1 MCKVTV
7 HRSFGG
13 DRSRGGGAARWV
25 GGFTLVELLVV
36 IGIVG
41 VLLSLLL
48 PALSKAR
55 QQAQQVE
62 CGNRLRQ
69 LVNGSQMI
77 LTEDRK
83 YPAPPVMLV
92 GSVVPSAITVDLLNR
107 VGRMLKWQEVSSMNT
122 TLTLPVGTTCP
133 SRDRVDL
140 FQGSDPSFGVP
151 YWITGFVYL
160 GRLDEP
166 GNTFGVVLKR
176 ERSAGSKGLK
186 RAPLWGDTLTYARAG
201 AVGGWSFFHGSR
213 SDRFEP
219 ALGTLQDWRSIRGR
233 HLGYTDGSVE
243 WVPKKDYRLDATMP
257 DEQASYRLTVPG
269 AFTIW
274 YYF

>member
-1 MCKVTV
+1 V
-7 HRSFGG
+7 R
-13 DRSRGGGAARWV
+13 R
-25 GGFTLVELLVV
+25 GFTLVELLVV

-48 PALSKAR
+48 PALSRAR
-55 QQAQQVE
+55 IQAQQAE

-69 LVNGSQMI
+69 LVIGSTMV
-77 LTEDRK
+77 LGEDERF
-83 YPAPPVMLV
+83 PAPAVML
-92 GSVVPSAITVDLLNR
+92 GGTVVPSAITVDLLNR
-107 VGRMLKWQEVSSMNT
+107 VGRTMKWPEVSPTNT

-140 FQGSDPSFGVP
+140 FQASDPSFGVP
-151 YWITGFVYL
+151 YWITGYVYL

-166 GNTFGVVLKR
+166 GNVLGR
-176 ERSAGSKGLK
+176 VIRRDRSAGSKGLR
-186 RAPLWGDTLTYARAG
+186 RAPLWGDTLTYAEAG
-201 AVGGWSFFHGSR
+201 GVGGWSFFHGSS

-243 WVPKKDYRLDATMP
+243 WVPKKDYRLDAARA
-257 DEQASYRLTVPG
+257 DEQASYKLNVPG
-269 AFTIW
+269 AFVIW